1 MNKIEIDHLS
11 LDYEEKKGSFTALQ
25 DVSLTVK
32 EGEFVSII
40 GSSGCGK
47 STLLSVLEGLNHPS
61 SGTVKIN
68 GEPVKGCGIDRGVV
82 FQQYSLFPWMTARN
96 NVAFGIKQSRKEL
109 SRAERLQIADEYL
122 KKVGLDNFGNK
133 YPGQLSGGMQQR
145 VAIARA
151 LAMDTDILLM
161 DEPFGAI
168 DPKNRTAL
176 WELLLELWEND
187 SEKKKTVLFVT
198 HDIDEAIFL
207 SDRIIMMDSA
217 PGRISAEIKVPF
229 SRPRVRT
236 ELLRSKEYNFFKN
249 NLLNAFYN
257 EEEEV
262 EENNHYI
269 ESYIDKI
276 AL

>member
-11 LDYEEKKGSFTALQ
+11 LNYVEKKGSFTALS
-25 DVSLTVK
+25 DVSFSIQ

-40 GSSGCGK
+40 GASGCGK
-47 STLLSVLEGLNHPS
+47 STLLSVLEGLNRPS

-109 SRAERLQIADEYL
+109 SRRERLQLADAYL
-122 KKVGLDNFGNK
+122 KKVGLENIQDK

-176 WELLLELWEND
+176 WDLLLDLWETD

-207 SDRIIMMDSA
+207 SDRIILMDAS
-217 PGRISAEIKVPF
+217 PGRVLAEIEVPF
-229 SRPRVRT
+229 RRPRVRT
-236 ELLRSKEYNFFKN
+236 ELLASKEYSFFKN
-249 NLLNAFYN
+249 NLLNVFYN
-257 EEEEV
+257 ETEEAG
-262 EENNHYI
+262 EEIHHL
-269 ESYIDKI
+269 EKI